1 MASAPRV
8 ALVSVDPFIFLF
20 PDGRFRSVSWQNSL
34 RQVTGSNKGI
44 GFAIVRGLCRQL
56 KDQGIVY
63 LAGAVPFL
71 FFRINFFKIFFEK
84 SSKKRKRN
92 LCFAARN
99 EQLGLEAV
107 KLLEE
112 ENLHPKFIRLDIND
126 VKSIEEA
133 RDVIKR
139 EHGGLDILVN
149 NAAIAFKV
157 LAHTRLIAGLSRA
170 LSFPHLGS
178 CAGAVRGTS

>member
-71 FFRINFFKIFFEK
+71 FFRFFSKF
-84 SSKKRKRN
+84 SSKNLRKNAKETSALQPETNNWVWKQSNYSKRRICIRNSFVWTLTTSSPSKR
-92 LCFAARN
+92 
-99 EQLGLEAV
+99 
-107 KLLEE
+107 
-112 ENLHPKFIRLDIND
+112 
-126 VKSIEEA
+126 
-133 RDVIKR
+133 
-139 EHGGLDILVN
+139 
-149 NAAIAFKV
+149 
-157 LAHTRLIAGLSRA
+157 
-170 LSFPHLGS
+170 
-178 CAGAVRGTS
+178 RGTSSNGNMAVWIFLLTMQRLLSRCLLTLA